1 MQRIVDAGCVSAG
14 DEPLCVFRFLITVA
28 EGGLWEPAGISIVRV
43 AINQIDSD
51 LVRIRFIRER
61 QHGVPNFHQKRAK
74 LLVDII
80 DKDILPEVERSP
92 LWNTSISQLQNV
104 SCFASLLFCCASS
117 VAFDR
122 ASCWHIIRY
131 FRFDTRSSIATKN

>member
-14 DEPLCVFRFLITVA
+14 DESPCVFWLLITIVR
-28 EGGLWEPAGISIVRV
+28 GRLWEPAGISIVRV
-43 AINQIDSD
+43 TINQIDSD

-74 LLVDII
+74 LLVYII
-80 DKDILPEVERSP
+80 DEDILPEVERPP

-104 SCFASLLFCCASS
+104 SCLCFIALLL
-117 VAFDR
+117 R
-122 ASCWHIIRY
+122 
-131 FRFDTRSSIATKN
+131 KQGGL